1 MTDTKLTNSV
11 FKLLPLYEESYELYY
26 KYLARLIIE
35 LQGCD
40 TTEALEQTI
49 IALKGLYK
57 AGDSVDHTMVK
68 RIVMRYSAKLAKE

>member
-1 MTDTKLTNSV
+1 MAKKLTGSV

-35 LQGCD
+35 LQGEEQTD
-40 TTEALEQTI
+40 SLSQTI

-57 AGDSVDHTMVK
+57 IGKDATHDDVK
-68 RIVMRYSAKLAKE
+68 RIVMRYSAKLAQE

>member
-1 MTDTKLTNSV
+1 MDNKLTGSV
-11 FKLLPLYEESYELYY
+11 FKLLPLYEENYELYY

-35 LQGCD
+35 LQGCSTSD
-40 TTEALEQTI
+40 NLEQTI
-49 IALKGLYK
+49 VALKGLYK

>member
-1 MTDTKLTNSV
+1 MDNKLTGSV
-11 FKLLPLYEESYELYY
+11 FKLLPLYEENYELYY

-35 LQGCD
+35 LQGCPTSD
-40 TTEALEQTI
+40 SLEQTI
-49 IALKGLYK
+49 VALKGLYK